1 MEGTG
6 ASYINLVSQ
15 MTLQTSVLESL
26 RPELEV
32 AFQVLTLF
40 VCDYAVSVDA
50 CSRDYSRSV
59 SSSCVMYT
67 DWAITYL
74 SVTL

>member
-6 ASYINLVSQ
+6 ASYVKLVSQ

-26 RPELEV
+26 RPKLEV
-32 AFQVLTLF
+32 TLQVVTLF
-40 VCDYAVSVDA
+40 ICDCAVSVDA

-59 SSSCVMYT
+59 SSSCVMYAG
-67 DWAITYL
+67 WAITYL